1 MITISLCMIVK
12 NEEEV
17 LARCLDS
24 VADLMDEII
33 IVDTGSTDATKE
45 IAARYT
51 DKIYDFKWTGSFSD
65 ARNYSFSLATKEYIY
80 APDADEMLDEEN
92 REHFR
97 KLKEALLPE
106 IEIVQM
112 KYRTVTE
119 YNTVL
124 NIANEYRPKL
134 FKRLREFTWVDPIHE
149 TVRIEPV
156 VYDSDI
162 EILHKPTGMHSKR
175 DFGVF
180 ERLVRNS
187 GELSP
192 KLFKMYIRELY
203 LTGDKMD
210 LSNAEDYLMHLS
222 DTTMDVDVKKSVDSV
237 LLKNYRLNGREY
249 DFLKTFAKAI
259 VNEPCAETCYE
270 AGLFYMSKEDYAE
283 ASLWLYNAANET
295 ECLIDIHS
303 SGDKAL
309 ENLINCYMKM
319 GEGYEDLIAVA
330 SQKLKDWKLPEESV
344 II

>member
-1 MITISLCMIVK
+1 MIVK
-12 NEEEV
+12 NEEQV

-24 VADLMDEII
+24 IVDLMDEVI

-45 IAARYT
+45 IAAKYT
-51 DKIYDFKWTGSFSD
+51 DKVYDFAWTGSFSD
-65 ARNYSFSLATKEYIY
+65 ARNYSFSLATKDYIY
-80 APDADEMLDEEN
+80 CPDADEVLDEEN
-92 REHFR
+92 RGHFR

-119 YNTVL
+119 FNTVL

-162 EILHKPTGMHSKR
+162 EILHKPTSMHSKR

-192 KLFKMYIRELY
+192 KLLKMYIRELY
-203 LTGDKMD
+203 MTGDKVD
-210 LSNAEDYLMHLS
+210 LSNAEDYLVNIS
-222 DTTMDVDVKKSVDSV
+222 DTTMDVDVKKSVDGV
-237 LLKNYRLNGREY
+237 LLKNYRLNKREY
-249 DFLKTFAKAI
+249 DFMKTFAKAI
-259 VNEPCAETCYE
+259 VNAPCSETCME
-270 AGLFYMSKEDYAE
+270 AGLFYMSKEDYGE
-283 ASLWLYNAANET
+283 AALWLFNAVNET
-295 ECLIDIHS
+295 ESLIDIHT
-303 SGDKAL
+303 SGDVAL
-309 ENLINCYMKM
+309 ENLINCYMKL
-319 GEGYEDLIAVA
+319 GEGYEDLMAMA
-330 SQKLKDWKLPEESV
+330 KQKLKDWKLPEESA